1 MRVAF
6 TSRMAEI
13 ASRRKDVI
21 LITNDAPTAPFLE
34 FRKKYPQR
42 FINAGLAEQNMTGM
56 AAGLALSGKTVF
68 TYSIIPFVMMRCYE
82 QVRDD
87 VCYQNANVKVIG
99 IGGGIC
105 YASLGGTHTALED
118 VSLMR
123 SIPNMTVISPADAIE
138 ARAVC
143 DAVVAYKGPV
153 YVRLGRAGEPIL
165 YDEKK
170 FKFKIGEPS
179 VMRKGKDVAIVGY
192 GPILVHAL
200 TAADNLNKQ
209 GIWVRVVNFPTL
221 KPFNE
226 KAVLKVIEETGAI
239 VTLEEHSIVG
249 GIATMVS
256 EVMAKNGVTVPF
268 VPIALKHEWLDIY
281 GKQTDLWNVLG
292 LSVADIEK
300 AVKKVLKEKRKK

>member
-13 ASRRKDVI
+13 AAKKKDVI
-21 LITNDAPTAPFLE
+21 LITNDAPTPPFLE
-34 FRKKYPQR
+34 FRSKHPER

-138 ARAVC
+138 AKAVC
-143 DAVVAYKGPV
+143 DAVASFKGPV

-165 YDEKK
+165 YNEKK
-170 FKFKIGEPS
+170 FKFKIGEPR
-179 VMRKGKDVAIVGY
+179 VMRTGKDVAIVGY
-192 GPILVHAL
+192 GPILVNAIE
-200 TAADNLNKQ
+200 AADNLKKE
-209 GIWVRVVNFPTL
+209 GLSVRVVNFPTL

-226 KAVLKVIEETGAI
+226 KALLKIARET
-239 VTLEEHSIVG
+239 
-249 GIATMVS
+249 
-256 EVMAKNGVTVPF
+256 
-268 VPIALKHEWLDIY
+268 
-281 GKQTDLWNVLG
+281 
-292 LSVADIEK
+292 
-300 AVKKVLKEKRKK
+300 

>member
-1 MRVAF
+1 MRNAF
-6 TSRMAEI
+6 TARMAEI
-13 ASRRKDVI
+13 AATRKDVV
-21 LITNDAPTAPFLE
+21 LITNDAPTPPFLE
-34 FRKKYPQR
+34 FRKNYPDR

-82 QVRDD
+82 QIRDD

-138 ARAVC
+138 AKAVC
-143 DAVVAYKGPV
+143 DAVVEFKGPV

-165 YDEKK
+165 YDERN

-179 VMRKGKDVAIVGY
+179 VMKQGKDVAIIGY

-200 TAADNLNKQ
+200 EAADKLKKM
-209 GIWVRVVNFPTL
+209 GISVRVVNFPTL
-221 KPFNE
+221 KPFDE
-226 KAVLKVIEETGAI
+226 KALLKIVKETGALI
-239 VTLEEHSIVG
+239 TLEEHSIRG
-249 GIATMVS
+249 GIASIVS
-256 EVMAKNGVTVPF
+256 EILAKNQLAVPF
-268 VPIALKHEWLDIY
+268 TPIALKDEWLTIY
-281 GKQTDLWNVLG
+281 GKQTDLWNILG
-292 LSVADIEK
+292 LSVEDIK
-300 AVKKVLKEKRKK
+300 NAVKKVLKNKKE

>member
-13 ASRRKDVI
+13 AAKKKDVI
-21 LITNDAPTAPFLE
+21 LITNDAPTPPFLE
-34 FRKKYPQR
+34 FRSKHPER

-138 ARAVC
+138 AKAVC
-143 DAVVAYKGPV
+143 DAVASFKGPV

-165 YDEKK
+165 YNEKK
-170 FKFKIGEPS
+170 FKFKIGEPR
-179 VMRKGKDVAIVGY
+179 VMRTGKDVAIVGY
-192 GPILVHAL
+192 GPILVNAIE
-200 TAADNLNKQ
+200 AADNLKKE
-209 GIWVRVVNFPTL
+209 GLSVRVVNFPTL

-226 KAVLKVIEETGAI
+226 KALLKIARETQAI

-249 GIATMVS
+249 GIASIVS
-256 EVMAKNGVTVPF
+256 EVLAKNQVAIPF
-268 VPIALKHEWLDIY
+268 VPIALKHEWLTIY

-292 LSVADIEK
+292 LSSKDIEK
-300 AVKKVLKEKRKK
+300 AVKKVIASKKK